1 MRFEIK
7 SGGIVAILVG
17 IAALSGAVFV
27 LGLLAG
33 YDVGRESAASQAQ
46 VAAVYPLESPPA
58 AESSVAAAP
67 TPAAPA
73 SRTGSAESGG
83 GAVAPATLHP
93 ARTPGSPSSAAE
105 ESSHENG
112 QPLEADRSSP
122 ETSSAG
128 RAAPTPARRLAATN
142 PPNPPARAAES
153 RRRPYNIQIQAAM
166 DRSGADEMVR
176 RLENLGYSAHITP
189 TELAGQTWYK
199 VEVGPYATQAEAEAA
214 QAQLR
219 TRYNS
224 AYGRAGGAAPSS
236 TGTADPGD

>member
-7 SGGIVAILVG
+7 SGGVAAILVG

-33 YDVGRESAASQAQ
+33 YDVGRESAASQTQ
-46 VAAVYPLESPPA
+46 VAAAYPLEAPPA
-58 AESSVAAAP
+58 AESSAAAAP
-67 TPAAPA
+67 TPA
-73 SRTGSAESGG
+73 SAETGG

-93 ARTPGSPSSAAE
+93 AKPPTSSSGAAE
-105 ESSHENG
+105 ESSGQNG
-112 QPLEADRSSP
+112 KPVEADRSSQ
-122 ETSSAG
+122 ETSSTG
-128 RAAPTPARRLAATN
+128 YAAPTPEPARRIASTN
-142 PPNPPARAAES
+142 PPKPSGRSAES

-166 DRSGADEMVR
+166 DHSGADEMVR
-176 RLENLGYSAHITP
+176 RLVNLGYSAHITP